1 MPNLTKRATQGYMLL
16 EALIAMAILSVIIQ
30 SLLQSLSSGSR
41 MINDIRLKAALETV
55 CESAAEHF
63 KALWLQDQANILTT
77 GVASGPF
84 DPDPDYPDL
93 AFVYDPVFPPP
104 DPEAIR
110 VFYRAVEHYS
120 AVAPYNAT
128 ATHTTILSL
137 PPPFPPADT
146 VYIFEITA
154 WRRGKIVSTFTTLL
168 CR

>member
-30 SLLQSLSSGSR
+30 SLLSSLSSGSR
-41 MINDIRLKAALETV
+41 MINDIRRKAVLETV
-55 CESAAEHF
+55 CESAVEHF
-63 KALWLQDQANILTT
+63 KALWLRNPANILTT

-84 DPDPDYPDL
+84 NPDSNP
-93 AFVYDPVFPPP
+93 AFAHAPVFPPP
-104 DPEAIR
+104 VSDPEAIR
-110 VFYRAVEHYS
+110 VFYRTVEHYS

-128 ATHTTILSL
+128 STADIE
-137 PPPFPPADT
+137 PDT

-154 WRRGKIVSTFTTLL
+154 WHRGEIVSTFTTLL